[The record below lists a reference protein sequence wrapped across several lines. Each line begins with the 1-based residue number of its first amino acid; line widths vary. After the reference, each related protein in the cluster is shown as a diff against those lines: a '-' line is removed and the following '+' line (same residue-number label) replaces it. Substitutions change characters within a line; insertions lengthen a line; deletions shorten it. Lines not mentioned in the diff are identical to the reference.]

1 MLNEDASR
9 CGGSIVAQSK
19 TPLKDLLNLLLSS
32 YYPHVQIPLRSFE
45 LKLVKYVEFN
55 QKYDIDQNKDV
66 SVFAQQVC
74 KSGLNRKFCKDLK

>member
-1 MLNEDASR
+1 MKMLPGVVEASLHNPR
-9 CGGSIVAQSK
+9 
-19 TPLKDLLNLLLSS
+19 LLLRICSTYSSS

-55 QKYDIDQNKDV
+55 QKYDIDQNKAV
-66 SVFAQQVC
+66 SVFVQQVC